1 MSHLN
6 AETLAR
12 LVDDQPS
19 ALEAAHLAGCA
30 ACSGELDAM
39 RADMQALGELGM
51 IEPPAHAW
59 DALHE
64 RLIDEGLVR
73 STHWR
78 MPAYMRIA
86 AALALFMAGTGAGFA
101 WRGATMPAQVAVV
114 TDQAG
119 REGPPGR
126 NEQTETGD
134 TQGTDAVTDAADATT
149 RLASTDAARSPAVT
163 GDTPSPA
170 AGTRDAPAAA
180 REPRSADD
188 ARDTRM
194 AAAVQDGPETQRG
207 ATRDADP
214 APRGEPRITGP
225 LPSDPRFALQP
236 YSARNAQEAA
246 TMLRDAEGWY
256 LDALAQY
263 AQLSSELSDI
273 DDPVARL
280 VALET
285 IVLTT
290 REALDRAPADP
301 IINGYH
307 MTALAQ
313 RDATLR
319 QLAARA
325 RNPVF

>member
-30 ACSGELDAM
+30 ACSDELDAM
-39 RADMQALGELGM
+39 RADVQALGELGM

-59 DALHE
+59 DSLHE

-101 WRGATMPAQVAVV
+101 WRGATMPAQLAVV
-114 TDQAG
+114 TDEAG
-119 REGPPGR
+119 REGTSGR
-126 NEQTETGD
+126 NEQTETGS
-134 TQGTDAVTDAADATT
+134 TPSTDAADATT
-149 RLASTDAARSPAVT
+149 RLASTDAARTPAVT
-163 GDTPSPA
+163 GD
-170 AGTRDAPAAA
+170 APAAA
-180 REPRSADD
+180 LEPRSADA

-194 AAAVQDGPETQRG
+194 AAAVQDGPDTQRG

-214 APRGEPRITGP
+214 AQRGEPRITGP

-307 MTALAQ
+307 MTAVAQ

-319 QLAARA
+319 QLAVRA